1 MDRWLL
7 NKTQPAASDVSQ
19 DQDRD
24 GNQHSNY
31 KSRKRRKYL
40 SEYLALGFTTMG
52 HEDNPRPVCV
62 ICSEVLAN
70 EALKPCKLRRHLETK
85 HGQFLSKPREF
96 FENKLREYTQRKKAI
111 ESTCVTGG
119 EYARAVEASYR
130 VSKLIAQTGKPH
142 TIGED
147 LILPAAK
154 EMVNMVIGENAAN
167 KLNVI
172 SLSDNTVKRRIDDM
186 AEDVLNQLVTRIKES
201 RFYAIQIDESTD
213 IAALANLLAFVRYE
227 HDGDIH
233 EDFLFC
239 KPLPSNTTGEAV
251 FEAINDFMV
260 SNEIDWAKCVGLST
274 DGARAMVGRL
284 TGVVKRV
291 KDVAPLLTAVHCS
304 IHREALATKTMS
316 ADLNKVLNEA
326 VKTVN
331 FIKSRPLQS
340 RLFGILC
347 AEMGSEHR
355 QLLLHTEVRWLSRG
369 KVLTRLYELRDE
381 VRVFFVDVRF
391 ELAER
396 FCDFE
401 WLCKLAYLADIFGY
415 LNGLNLSLQGKTV
428 TVFQVQNKIDATIKK
443 FEMWD
448 RRVGQN
454 NFESLDSLSDLLGS
468 EESEIPRSVASAVS
482 AHLQAL
488 GTQLRKYFPAQDNMN
503 NWIENPF
510 VIQAQDAAGLSSRE
524 QDSLVELSC
533 DSSLKLEFT
542 QTHLVRFWIRVFKE
556 YPHLADKAIRFLMPF
571 STTYLCETGFSSLV
585 ALKTKYRNRLDVTS
599 DLRLKLTTIQPNIGA
614 LASAMQHHPSH

>member
-1 MDRWLL
+1 M
-7 NKTQPAASDVSQ
+7 
-19 DQDRD
+19 
-24 GNQHSNY
+24 
-31 KSRKRRKYL
+31 
-40 SEYLALGFTTMG
+40 
-52 HEDNPRPVCV
+52 
-62 ICSEVLAN
+62 
-70 EALKPCKLRRHLETK
+70 
-85 HGQFLSKPREF
+85 
-96 FENKLREYTQRKKAI
+96 QRKKAI

-186 AEDVLNQLVTRIKES
+186 AENVLNQLVTRIKES

-304 IHREALATKTMS
+304 IHREALATKTMP

-355 QLLLHTEVRWLSRG
+355 QLLLHTEVRWLSRS

-454 NFESLDSLSDLLGS
+454 NFQSLDSLSDLLGS

-488 GTQLRKYFPAQDNMN
+488 GTQLRKYFPAQDDMN

-542 QTHLVRFWIRVFKE
+542 QTHLVRFWILVFKE